1 MPIKRLTPQKNRTAP
16 FTQPITE
23 RLNPWLKQAYR
34 RLSGN
39 LLGLAVKPQLIGE
52 LPTDTATSA
61 PADQTAQ
68 TTAYTATDAP
78 QPPAH
83 AADDGLTFYVLKEY
97 SRSNSILIDLV
108 IDRETKQ
115 QNLPPALADVVD
127 SAHGIRESSAMVF
140 LHHYRHKHVTTS
152 PRLLRLI
159 TAVLSHPTLNV
170 RLIPVTILWGR
181 APEKEDSLF
190 NLLTADE
197 WQVPSIGKQLFNI
210 GAKGR
215 DTFVEFH
222 PAIDLRTLLNTQQAA
237 VPTDTTPSHQ
247 PNQILTNDLT
257 DTSQAQFAVTS
268 TALISQA
275 AAIDSLA
282 RMVQTRLQVYLDQ
295 QQAAILGPDLSD
307 RRNVV
312 DKLLYSPAVQ
322 HAIELDSQTNQ
333 RRTAESRQLA
343 RGYLN
348 EIASDYSHAT
358 VRFLERFLTWLWTQL
373 YDGVEVRH
381 FERVRALAVDHEIVY
396 VPCHRSHMD
405 YLLLS
410 YLIFNRG
417 LRVPYIAA
425 GDNLNIPILGQILKN
440 GGAFF
445 MRRSFKDNPLY
456 GAVFREYVHSI
467 LVRGTPLEY
476 FIEGGRSRSGRLLPP
491 KKGMLAMT
499 VQSHL
504 REAGKPI
511 VFMPTYIGY
520 ERIMEGG
527 TYVGELQGK
536 PKESESLLG
545 LLKAAR
551 KIERIFG
558 TVHVS
563 FGQPLFLADFMQK
576 YDVAPACLSHDRTDA
591 PMPANAM
598 QMIDNLSVKIMQ
610 GINRAVVINPVSLL
624 SLVLLDTPHGALD
637 EQSCLEQLA
646 LYQRL
651 AERLPYDEDTSV
663 TTETPQAI
671 IDYGIRLQLIERTP
685 HMLGD
690 LIRIAEGQA
699 ALLSYF
705 RNNILHVYILLSLC
719 ACLVE
724 RNGSMTY
731 ADIARVV
738 GVMYPFLQAE
748 LFLKYPSRELDITLR
763 QHLAVLADEGLIAM
777 QTNASAQ
784 PTAMLA
790 AIDHNTIDAHT
801 RFAPPAPNTR
811 RYQQLAVL
819 ANAVEAS
826 LERYFMILALLS
838 QQGSGKLT
846 KAQTV
851 DLGYLLGQ
859 RVSALYEDDMPDF
872 FDRAL
877 FSSFLDALERLGY
890 ITLSADDLIE
900 FDTRMDD
907 MAQSAGFILKL
918 DVLHILRQL
927 AALEDGEVQATL
939 QAMQDKKARKHKKS
953 ARNKA

>member
-1 MPIKRLTPQKNRTAP
+1 MPIKRPNRPHIHPSANKKTAL
-16 FTQPITE
+16 TQPITDKI
-23 RLNPWLKQAYR
+23 NPWLKQAYR

-52 LPTDTATSA
+52 LPTDTTA
-61 PADQTAQ
+61 PAQIDQTAVN
-68 TTAYTATDAP
+68 ALTDVP
-78 QPPAH
+78 QPIIS
-83 AADDGLTFYVLKEY
+83 AADGVLTFYVLKEY

-115 QNLPPALADVVD
+115 QGLPPALADVID
-127 SAHGIRESSAMVF
+127 DAHGIRETSAMVF
-140 LHHYRHKHVTTS
+140 LHHYRHQHITTS

-159 TAVLSHPTLNV
+159 AAVLAHPSLNV

-210 GAKGR
+210 GIKGR

-222 PAIDLRTLLNTQQAA
+222 PAMDLRTLLNTQQAA
-237 VPTDTTPSHQ
+237 PQTMSAPNRPPHQTLASDSTDTT
-247 PNQILTNDLT
+247 
-257 DTSQAQFAVTS
+257 QAQFAVTS

-322 HAIELDSQTNQ
+322 HAIEQDSQANQ
-333 RRTAESRQLA
+333 RSTAESRQLA

-373 YDGVEVRH
+373 YDGVEVQH
-381 FERVRALAVDHEIVY
+381 FERVRALAVDYEIVY

-445 MRRSFKDNPLY
+445 MRRTFKDNPLY
-456 GAVFREYVHSI
+456 GAVFREYMHSI

-536 PKESESLLG
+536 PKERESLLG

-576 YDVAPACLSHDRTDA
+576 YDVAPNSLPHDRTDA

-598 QMIDNLSVKIMQ
+598 HMIDNLSVKIMQ

-646 LYQRL
+646 LYQRI

-705 RNNILHVYILLSLC
+705 RNNILHVYILPSLC
-719 ACLVE
+719 ACLIE

-731 ADIARVV
+731 ADIERVV

-748 LFLKYPSRELDITLR
+748 LFLKYPSRELATTLR
-763 QHLAVLADEGLIAM
+763 QHLAVLADEGLIVM
-777 QTNASAQ
+777 QPAHAPSPAQ
-784 PTAMLA
+784 PTLIDFT
-790 AIDHNTIDAHT
+790 AIDAQT
-801 RFAPPAPNTR
+801 RFVPPAPNTR

-846 KAQTV
+846 KAQTA

-890 ITLSADDLIE
+890 ITLSADGLIE
-900 FDTRMDD
+900 FDARMDD
-907 MAQSAGFILKL
+907 MAQNAGFILKL

-927 AALEDGEVQATL
+927 AALEEGEVQATL
-939 QAMQDKKARKHKKS
+939 QAMQAKKSKKGKKS
-953 ARNKA
+953 ARK